1 VTPLA
6 PQTGSARKQLI
17 GPVHVPREVDP
28 GHGLTLP
35 RCACTIVKQR
45 PRTRTIT
52 IHNWATLMDVAMLVA
67 WFLAE
72 VLAEEDVRGDLERRM
87 FK

>member
-1 VTPLA
+1 
-6 PQTGSARKQLI
+6 
-17 GPVHVPREVDP
+17 
-28 GHGLTLP
+28 
-35 RCACTIVKQR
+35 
-45 PRTRTIT
+45 
-52 IHNWATLMDVAMLVA
+52 MDVAMLVA